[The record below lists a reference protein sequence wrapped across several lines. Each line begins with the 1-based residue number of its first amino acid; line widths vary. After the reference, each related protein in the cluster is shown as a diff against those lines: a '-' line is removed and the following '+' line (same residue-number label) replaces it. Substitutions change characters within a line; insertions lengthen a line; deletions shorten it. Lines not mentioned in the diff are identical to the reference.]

1 MTYGGTSSNAATHD
15 AKKNT
20 AATKLLHTH
29 KHTQQ
34 SGFMDTDSE
43 LQNNVGATTEEG
55 ADTG

>member
-1 MTYGGTSSNAATHD
+1 MRQKTCSC
-15 AKKNT
+15 NT
-20 AATKLLHTH
+20 LVHTH

-34 SGFMDTDSE
+34 FGFMDTDSE